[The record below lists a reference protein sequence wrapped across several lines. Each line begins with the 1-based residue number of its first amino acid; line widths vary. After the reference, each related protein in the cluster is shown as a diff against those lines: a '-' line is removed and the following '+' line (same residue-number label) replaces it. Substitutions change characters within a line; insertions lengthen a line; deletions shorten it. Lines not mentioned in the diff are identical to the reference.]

1 MPNIINNDVPTVYLL
16 GNEKSV
22 FVHLVGDGSVAKVYN
37 GVTRTED
44 GSLAKGTY
52 TYGVANHFKKAI
64 APNTLEDAV
73 KCAYSISNEGDTILL
88 SPACASWDQ
97 YDSFEDRGKKFK
109 EVINL
114 LNEW

>member
-1 MPNIINNDVPTVYLL
+1 MGIFKKKKVFDDDFPIIDDDL
-16 GNEKSV
+16 
-22 FVHLVGDGSVAKVYN
+22 
-37 GVTRTED
+37 
-44 GSLAKGTY
+44 Y
-52 TYGVANHFKKAI
+52 TYSHVTNCESGRAFAFRLKISELIKEFSDKHNIDCVVVD
-64 APNTLEDAV
+64 TLEEAV

-114 LNEW
+114 LNE